1 MNDDFSYIG
10 TELEIFNHAT
20 EWKSYY
26 GKHLLPYLGSE
37 VLEVGAGIGGTT
49 KVLCA
54 GEHRRWVCL
63 EPDTTLITQINRQI
77 ADGELP
83 PFCEA
88 RAVSSAELAADEKFD
103 SIIYID
109 VLEHIEDDQAEML
122 TISRHLK
129 KDGYLIVLCPAHQKL
144 FTPFDKAIG
153 HFRRYN
159 KKMLTKAVPENLR
172 CVKLIYLDSI
182 GLLASLGNKL
192 ILNSSSPSH
201 QQIQFW
207 DKRLVP
213 ISRLTDAILGFRLG
227 KTVIGVWQNS

>member
-1 MNDDFSYIG
+1 MNDFSYIG

-20 EWKSYY
+20 EWKNYY
-26 GKHLLPYLGSE
+26 GKHLRPFLGAE

-54 GEHRRWVCL
+54 GEHQRWVCL
-63 EPDTTLITQINRQI
+63 EPDATLIAEVEREI
-77 ADGELP
+77 ADGQLP

-88 RAVSSAELAADEKFD
+88 RAVGSAELAADEKFD

-109 VLEHIEDDQAEML
+109 VLEHIEDDRAEML
-122 TISRHLK
+122 KISKHLK
-129 KDGYLIVLCPAHQKL
+129 KNGYLIVLCPAHQKL
-144 FTPFDKAIG
+144 FTPFDRAIG

-159 KKMLTKAVPENLR
+159 KTTLDAAVPENLKR
-172 CVKLIYLDSI
+172 VKLIYLDSI

-192 ILNSSSPSH
+192 VLNSASPSH
-201 QQIQFW
+201 GQIQFW

-213 ISRLTDAILGFRLG
+213 ISRFADALLGFRLG
-227 KTVIGVWQNS
+227 KTVVGIWQNS